1 MPPIQQRSFIYPS
14 ASSDDR
20 DKWENA
26 GEQEEDEI
34 KVSEVYQQWK
44 DTKTSP
50 PVATREGELDEG
62 LGEVSTSRFKAIC
75 SDGDWPLNLVGLK
88 DFSDFSQWEE
98 VHHFAHHVLVVVV
111 VAAEVTPQTVKVFL
125 TTSFGVT

>member
-1 MPPIQQRSFIYPS
+1 MKVKVTSHPSNNDPFIYPS

-50 PVATREGELDEG
+50 PVAPREGELDE
-62 LGEVSTSRFKAIC
+62 EDVPTVRSR
-75 SDGDWPLNLVGLK
+75 P
-88 DFSDFSQWEE
+88 
-98 VHHFAHHVLVVVV
+98 
-111 VAAEVTPQTVKVFL
+111 
-125 TTSFGVT
+125 